1 MDRETLN
8 LSAARAI
15 AKTTD
20 LFFVN
25 RKVIHAHPRIA
36 PFPINDERVDRN
48 PPPLLWPTAEGEGVR
63 VADWSIRARLEADQ
77 NPALEIRHQT
87 KHIALAAD
95 MPWIAVGEKRHSTP
109 NATLLVE
116 PFSIYMSKD
125 TLPRAAP

>member
-36 PFPINDERVDRN
+36 PFPINEERVDRN
-48 PPPLLWPTAEGEGVR
+48 PRPCCGPLP
-63 VADWSIRARLEADQ
+63 RARAFGLPIGRFGRDSR
-77 NPALEIRHQT
+77 PIRIPRSKFAIST

-116 PFSIYMSKD
+116 PFSIQMSKD